1 MFWRWSIENRQSW
14 SSEWPLHP
22 SFAEELI
29 QEEHHKLLVEACI
42 SWYVWQ
48 SYSYYHT
55 DNINL
60 GSASPTSTKSSSSSW
75 SMVSC
80 ATVVVSLKWLPVPIM
95 TSEKKTTEEEKL
107 KTSNNGQFEQF
118 LFSYVQDRMGGA
130 CPFQL
135 HLRLAV
141 STGSSQCGQSLA
153 YFSKQAMR
161 QILYMQTR
169 VDGVIVNNIPTMIGR
184 NISWKHESCN
194 ALKSAPVT
202 VLIHNK
208 CLKSWQVQLILPL
221 KVNFQSVAHSGY

>member
-1 MFWRWSIENRQSW
+1 ME
-14 SSEWPLHP
+14 
-22 SFAEELI
+22 
-29 QEEHHKLLVEACI
+29 
-42 SWYVWQ
+42 
-48 SYSYYHT
+48 
-55 DNINL
+55 
-60 GSASPTSTKSSSSSW
+60 
-75 SMVSC
+75 SC

-107 KTSNNGQFEQF
+107 KTSKNGQFEKLYHSSSCSPPMF
-118 LFSYVQDRMGGA
+118 RIAWEVPVHFRI
-130 CPFQL
+130 

-141 STGSSQCGQSLA
+141 STGSSQCCQSLA

-169 VDGVIVNNIPTMIGR
+169 VDGVIVNNISTMIGR

-194 ALKSAPVT
+194 AQKSAPVT